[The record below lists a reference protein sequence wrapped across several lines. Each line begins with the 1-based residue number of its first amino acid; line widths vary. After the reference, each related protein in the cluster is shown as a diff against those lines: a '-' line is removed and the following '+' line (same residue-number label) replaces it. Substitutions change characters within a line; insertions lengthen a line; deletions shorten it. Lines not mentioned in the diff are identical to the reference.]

1 MDMSFNIFIL
11 FFFFGPC
18 FRKVVHIKLRQCL
31 FSTFSMFGSCI
42 AECNHG
48 SRGHCFGFRAYNPKH
63 TPEYIPAIMQYRV
76 LPARLYQG

>member
-11 FFFFGPC
+11 FFGPC

-31 FSTFSMFGSCI
+31 FSTFFMLGSRI

-48 SRGHCFGFRAYNPKH
+48 SRGHFLGFRVYNPEH
-63 TPEYIPAIMQYRV
+63 TPEYIPAIIQCRV
-76 LPARLYQG
+76 LPARLSQC